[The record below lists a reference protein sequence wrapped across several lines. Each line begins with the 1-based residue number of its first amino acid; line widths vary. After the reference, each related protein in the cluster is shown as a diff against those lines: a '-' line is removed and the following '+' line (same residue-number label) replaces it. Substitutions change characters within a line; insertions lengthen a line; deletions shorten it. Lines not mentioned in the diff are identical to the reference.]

1 MPNWLQQID
10 IGLFRWINQSWS
22 NPFFDKLFEFLSGN
36 AVFYPLLACTA
47 IFLWIKGGRRGRI
60 FVCITFLS
68 FLLSELIV
76 GALQDWIARPRPFM
90 VLEDAICRIGKGG
103 SGSMPSSHTSTWFVG
118 VAVTWIYWKSCRW
131 WMPILASGV
140 ALSRIYNGV
149 HYPSDIIVGA
159 MIGIICG
166 LTIAYGGEFVWS
178 NLLSKYFPSLT
189 SKIPSLLRPEE
200 EPVSSA
206 SLPKQKAD
214 IDRQFLIGGY
224 LLIVFML
231 IFRWWY
237 LWQGKIELSE
247 DEAYQWVWSKYLALS
262 YFSKPL
268 MIALSHWTGTHLWGD
283 NMFGVRFLTPV
294 FSSITSL
301 LLLRFLSREANP
313 KIAFFTVLAGM
324 LAPLLAVGSLLMTVD
339 PLAVMFWTAALVCG
353 WKAVKEDSFSSWIW
367 MGIWMGFGFLSKY
380 STPVLLF
387 SWIFFFILCKPARI
401 QLRKPGIY
409 LSFGISLIF
418 SIPVLIWNY
427 QNEWISFIH
436 VVDHGQLDKTWHFT
450 LRYFGDFTGSE
461 FGLLN
466 PIFFIMILWA
476 SFAFW
481 KKRNMLT
488 LYLFSFGGPI
498 FAAYWLYTL
507 HSRVYPNWIA
517 PAVISLFALAGI
529 FWGEK
534 QKTKPVLV
542 RRLYISGVIIGLL
555 MIIPLHDTN
564 LITKVSGWSLPA
576 KIDPLRRVRA
586 WSELGETVEKVRK
599 EMEAK
604 TKEPFF
610 IIGDHYG
617 ITGQLSFEIPE
628 ARQSLNPPIKP
639 LVYYMHST
647 YPENQFYFWPSYREA
662 RIGEN
667 AIFVKETDQPQNN
680 PPERILNDFER
691 VENLGFYEITYR
703 GRVFRTVQLFACYK
717 AKPVS

>member
-76 GALQDWIARPRPFM
+76 GALKDWIARPRPFM

-380 STPVLLF
+380 STPLLLF

-418 SIPVLIWNY
+418 SILSCN
-427 QNEWISFIH
+427 
-436 VVDHGQLDKTWHFT
+436 
-450 LRYFGDFTGSE
+450 RY
-461 FGLLN
+461 
-466 PIFFIMILWA
+466 
-476 SFAFW
+476 
-481 KKRNMLT
+481 
-488 LYLFSFGGPI
+488 Y
-498 FAAYWLYTL
+498 
-507 HSRVYPNWIA
+507 
-517 PAVISLFALAGI
+517 
-529 FWGEK
+529 
-534 QKTKPVLV
+534 
-542 RRLYISGVIIGLL
+542 
-555 MIIPLHDTN
+555 DTC
-564 LITKVSGWSLPA
+564 
-576 KIDPLRRVRA
+576 
-586 WSELGETVEKVRK
+586 
-599 EMEAK
+599 
-604 TKEPFF
+604 
-610 IIGDHYG
+610 
-617 ITGQLSFEIPE
+617 
-628 ARQSLNPPIKP
+628 
-639 LVYYMHST
+639 YY
-647 YPENQFYFWPSYREA
+647 
-662 RIGEN
+662 
-667 AIFVKETDQPQNN
+667 
-680 PPERILNDFER
+680 
-691 VENLGFYEITYR
+691 
-703 GRVFRTVQLFACYK
+703 
-717 AKPVS
+717 